1 MADLRSSLQ
10 EMLAEKATQQAAIA
24 PVQQPMAEFGPT
36 EKYQYQKDVAEQ
48 YETVVDGLPD
58 NGRVLRNKQTGQEV
72 YVSKG
77 MSTADPAVVDRAKI
91 AADQMKMQMDVEQ
104 TPRGMM
110 ESDIRQEIIQK
121 AGLPGAMGLKVKEGE
136 LFTGGAADEQIA
148 AMKAAGIQ
156 GTERPYEEVLQQ
168 ARGLSRATQAEYP
181 VASELA
187 KMTGMVSSLSPMALG
202 KKALYKAV
210 PGLADYIGGVQQKVA
225 DMPPLAKQAATVA
238 GGTTA
243 AGLEGFTYGLGEG
256 EDIEGRLAKGW
267 ERGGIQMLFTAPISI
282 LLTSIGRIREARKVA
297 GDVAQEI
304 ATSLGVSVESARLIQ
319 NAMDDGR
326 TLQETITLLRK
337 AGDEG
342 MIADATPAA
351 KQLLDTAA
359 NVSGKARDVAEQN
372 IEGRIGRQQSQLEQE
387 MVGGLGQPKPPGQ
400 TVAETAKQ
408 RTSAEAGE
416 AYKGARETPIDYAS
430 DAGMAIEDVINRIPT
445 EDVKAAFGL
454 ANKLMQ
460 SEGKRNMQI
469 MADIAE
475 DGTITFR
482 EMPNVMQLDY
492 LKRSLQNM
500 ALQNVD
506 TFGKKNEIGMMYD
519 RLAREVRDATAAAVP
534 QYGKAV
540 SLAREGFMDVEAGK
554 LGEQLLTKKITVDDV
569 IKFAEDASVSEREA
583 ARLGLRNAIDNIIGD
598 AKKAAS
604 RPGDMQNVQV
614 MKLINELSSS
624 NNRKKIAQLLGEDV
638 ATPMFKRLDEVSQG
652 VQMRS
657 TLGGSQ
663 TGIRVATGKDIEE
676 QAAGGAITKFFLSRP
691 MEFVGKVRDWATGE
705 AAFMSARRDQIATE
719 IVEVLSGQ
727 SGKEAEIALKYVKE
741 AIENGRVSAQK
752 AAMIAK
758 AVDKAM
764 YQAIPGIQLQRLSTD
779 YGTED

>member
-1 MADLRSSLQ
+1 MADLRASLQ
-10 EMLAEKATQQAAIA
+10 EMMAEKAAQQMPSA
-24 PVQQPMAEFGPT
+24 PAPQPMAEFGPT
-36 EKYQYQKDVAEQ
+36 EKFQYQKDVAEQ

-58 NGRVLRNKQTGQEV
+58 NGRVLRNRQTGQEV

-77 MSTADPAVVDRAKI
+77 MSTADPAVVERAKI
-91 AADQMKMQMDVEQ
+91 AADQMKLQMDVEQ

-110 ESDIRQEIIQK
+110 ESGIRQEIIQK
-121 AGLPGAMGLKVKEGE
+121 AGLPGAMGQKVSEGE
-136 LFTGGAADEQIA
+136 LFTGGTVDERSAALIA
-148 AMKAAGIQ
+148 QQTG
-156 GTERPYEEVLQQ
+156 RPYEEVLQQ
-168 ARGLSRATQAEYP
+168 ARALSRATQAEYP
-181 VASELA
+181 VASEMA
-187 KMTGMVSSLSPMALG
+187 KMTGMAASLSPLALG

-210 PGLADYIGGVQQKVA
+210 PGLADYMGGVQQKIA
-225 DMPPLAKQAATVA
+225 QQPPLAKQVATVG

-256 EDIEGRLAKGW
+256 EDLEGRLAKGV
-267 ERGGIQMLFTAPISI
+267 ERGGIQMLFTAPISA
-282 LLTSIGRIREARKVA
+282 LMTTIGRVREARKVA

-304 ATSLGVSVESARLIQ
+304 ATSLGISVESARLIQ

-326 TLQETITLLRK
+326 TVQETITLLRK

-342 MIADATPAA
+342 MIADATESA
-351 KQLLDTAA
+351 KSLLDTAA
-359 NVSGKARDVAEQN
+359 NASGPARDLAAQN

-408 RTSAEAGE
+408 RTAAEAGE
-416 AYKGARETPIDYAS
+416 AYKGARATPIDYAS

-445 EDVKAAFGL
+445 EDVQAAFGL

-506 TFGKKNEIGMMYD
+506 AFGKKNEIGMMYD
-519 RLAREVRDATAAAVP
+519 RLAREVRDTTAAAVP
-534 QYGKAV
+534 EYGRAV

-554 LGEQLLTKKITVDDV
+554 LGEQLLSKKITVDDV
-569 IKFAEDASVSEREA
+569 IKFAEDASASEREA

-614 MKLINELSSS
+614 MDLIRNLSSS

-652 VQMRS
+652 IQMRS

-663 TGIRVATGKDIEE
+663 TAGRTAGREGIEE
-676 QAAGGAITKFFLSRP
+676 QVAGGFWQSLFTLSPKEFTGAARDFLT
-691 MEFVGKVRDWATGE
+691 GKKQFMGE
-705 AAFMSARRDQIATE
+705 RRDQIAKE
-719 IVEVLSGQ
+719 LVEVLSGR
-727 SGKEAEIALKYVKE
+727 SGKEAELAIKYVKE
-741 AIENGRVSAQK
+741 AIENGKVSQQK
-752 AAMIAK
+752 AAIIAK
-758 AVDKAM
+758 ELDKAM